1 MSEASLNEVTLI
13 GRLGKDPEM
22 KRGEN
27 GSTRTAFSLATNEVW
42 KDRNGEQR
50 EHVEWHRVV
59 CWGNVAESCGT
70 YLRQGRRVWARGRLR
85 TRKWDDAGTDRYITE
100 VHAMSV
106 IFLDGSKETG
116 QTADDGQH
124 AARSEEQPRETRE
137 DRQQRL
143 LREGRERAK
152 QYKDAPAGTEEDP
165 GPTEKDIPF

>member
-124 AARSEEQPRETRE
+124 AEPRKQARLGFKGVVEHPNRRSRVHGGSEQSRFPRR
-137 DRQQRL
+137 R
-143 LREGRERAK
+143 
-152 QYKDAPAGTEEDP
+152 
-165 GPTEKDIPF
+165 